1 MHCPCIREIP
11 KVEEAWALESGIQ
24 LKDSGILQETES
36 SIDKESRIQCVECHP
51 QRGIHDPRLSWPTLR
66 GVKCRA

>member
-36 SIDKESRIQCVECHP
+36 SIDKESRIQCVDSV
-51 QRGIHDPRLSWPTLR
+51 IHSAESTIQDCLGRPYV
-66 GVKCRA
+66 G